1 MTNPSCAV
9 EPGREVQTVS
19 EETPRMTGARTAR
32 RYEPSVKEIIASA
45 RSRPVPARG
54 GLVLCLVSAALL
66 WASFTP
72 LDWSPLAW
80 IALVP
85 LCLLIRLE
93 RATHRLWLTSW
104 IGGFLFWLPTL
115 QWMRL
120 GHESMYV
127 AWLALSVYL
136 AAYWPAFV
144 WLSRLAVH
152 RGRMPLMAAV
162 PLVWTGLEFLRAH
175 LMTGFAWYQLGH
187 SQYRWIELIQVS
199 DLVGAYGVSF
209 VVALSTAVLAGLIPE
224 RWLVRW
230 RLIAPVQ
237 LPTELRH
244 LPVPDVAE
252 EVSAEARRRAFRQQ
266 AIAVGV
272 GLVVLAGTLAYGY
285 VRRSQAEFTAGPRVA
300 LIQGNFVSSVK
311 HEAAEFGQIYRIHEL
326 LTGYSV
332 PYKPDLIV
340 WPETMFRWPL
350 TDADPHLSENEL
362 LRMAPMIPVEHWRDP
377 YIRRTLQ
384 ELSQKTGAN
393 LVIGLDRFHVDR
405 GGLKHFNS
413 AVFVTP
419 QQGVSGSYDKLHRVI
434 FGEYVPL
441 KETFPWLQKLSP
453 LPEEFGVTAGS
464 APAVFSSGSFR
475 VAPIICF
482 EDTVPHLVRDIVR
495 QTSSGGRLD
504 CLLNLTNDGWFHGSS
519 ELDQHLITSA
529 FRAVECRTPLVRAV
543 NTGISAVIDGD
554 GVIREPEVMIDGD
567 ATWNKQRGHLE
578 AAGRDPSGKRL
589 PLSMFDP
596 ERTTL
601 VHPATGRWRK
611 SLNATLIDTVPRDNR
626 HSAYVAFGDWFAASC
641 LGCCGLFLIVG
652 WLPPRHVPKSTAP
665 LTEQ

>member
-1 MTNPSCAV
+1 
-9 EPGREVQTVS
+9 
-19 EETPRMTGARTAR
+19 MTGARTAR

-187 SQYRWIELIQVS
+187 SQYRWIELIQVA

-405 GGLKHFNS
+405 EGLKHFNS

-419 QQGVSGSYDKLHRVI
+419 QQGVSGSYDKRHRVI